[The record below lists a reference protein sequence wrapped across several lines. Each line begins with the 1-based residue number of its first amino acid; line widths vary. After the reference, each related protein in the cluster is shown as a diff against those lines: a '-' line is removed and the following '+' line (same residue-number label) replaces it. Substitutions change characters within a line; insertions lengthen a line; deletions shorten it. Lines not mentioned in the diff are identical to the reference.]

1 MVLKLTSRQFFPST
15 TSCQQSKRRS
25 FFWLVPALIVAL
37 FFAYKELQSIL
48 VQPNDVFVLGGLE
61 KREWEAAELAKDNP
75 QLEIWVS
82 SGSPEGYVRG
92 VFDKAGIESDR
103 VHLDY
108 TAQDT
113 VTNFTTSVDRL
124 QMAGVESVYLVTS
137 KNHMRRARIVGEIVF
152 GSRGII
158 LKPMVVESEGK
169 PEPLSKTVR
178 DGGRAF
184 LWLLT
189 GKTAVSLKDKVD

>member
-1 MVLKLTSRQFFPST
+1 MVLKLTSRQFFPT
-15 TSCQQSKRRS
+15 TTAHQQSKKKS
-25 FFWLVPALIVAL
+25 FFWLFPVLIVSL
-37 FFAYKELQSIL
+37 FFAYKELQSVL
-48 VQPNDVFVLGGLE
+48 VQPDDVFVLGGLE
-61 KREWEAAELAKDNP
+61 KREWEAAEFAKDNP
-75 QLEIWVS
+75 KLDIWVS

-92 VFDKAGIESDR
+92 VFDKAGIERDR

-108 TAQDT
+108 RAQDT
-113 VTNFTTSVDRL
+113 VTNFTTLVEQL
-124 QMAGVESVYLVTS
+124 QLAGVESVYLVTS

-158 LKPMVVESEGK
+158 LKPMVVESKGK

>member
-1 MVLKLTSRQFFPST
+1 M
-15 TSCQQSKRRS
+15 
-25 FFWLVPALIVAL
+25 
-37 FFAYKELQSIL
+37 
-48 VQPNDVFVLGGLE
+48 
-61 KREWEAAELAKDNP
+61 
-75 QLEIWVS
+75 
-82 SGSPEGYVRG
+82 RG
-92 VFDKAGIESDR
+92 VFDKAGIERDR

-108 TAQDT
+108 RAQDT
-113 VTNFTTSVDRL
+113 VTNFTTLVEQL
-124 QMAGVESVYLVTS
+124 QLAGVESVYLVTS

-158 LKPMVVESEGK
+158 LKPMVVESKGK